1 MIARNASSVSIF
13 LRLLFTQQGEQ
24 LVRGI
29 RVVVIPLA
37 LLGKEEMKQSNVPI
51 EDKSTLI
58 SFAVLLML
66 LFPLLLFF
74 LLVFWGGGFKLP
86 IQLKCKFCHTKC
98 RRACIITHAMEARF
112 QLKPVSRHPELCLSH
127 AKGSFGLNRALTGV

>member
-1 MIARNASSVSIF
+1 MCNVIARNASSVSIF

-74 LLVFWGGGFKLP
+74 LLVFFWGGG
-86 IQLKCKFCHTKC
+86 
-98 RRACIITHAMEARF
+98 
-112 QLKPVSRHPELCLSH
+112 LSCQ
-127 AKGSFGLNRALTGV
+127 FN

>member
-1 MIARNASSVSIF
+1 MCNVIARNASSVSIF

-24 LVRGI
+24 LVREI

-66 LFPLLLFF
+66 LFLLLLFF
-74 LLVFWGGGFKLP
+74 LLVFGGF
-86 IQLKCKFCHTKC
+86 F
-98 RRACIITHAMEARF
+98 
-112 QLKPVSRHPELCLSH
+112 
-127 AKGSFGLNRALTGV
+127 

>member
-1 MIARNASSVSIF
+1 MCNVIARNASSVSIF

-24 LVRGI
+24 FVREI

-37 LLGKEEMKQSNVPI
+37 LLGKEEMKQSNVLI

-66 LFPLLLFF
+66 LFLLLLFF
-74 LLVFWGGGFKLP
+74 SLVFF
-86 IQLKCKFCHTKC
+86 FC
-98 RRACIITHAMEARF
+98 
-112 QLKPVSRHPELCLSH
+112 
-127 AKGSFGLNRALTGV
+127 

>member
-1 MIARNASSVSIF
+1 MCNVIARNASSVSIF

-74 LLVFWGGGFKLP
+74 LLVFFLGGG
-86 IQLKCKFCHTKC
+86 
-98 RRACIITHAMEARF
+98 
-112 QLKPVSRHPELCLSH
+112 V
-127 AKGSFGLNRALTGV
+127 